1 MSETKTLHAVFD
13 GAVLKPEEPVDLEWN
28 TRYVLTVVRTFG
40 AKASRVEPPYP
51 LTKIVEIATDMGV
64 DDLSI
69 RHDWYAHGRRND
81 ETIRGNDISETC

>member
-13 GAVLKPEEPVDLEWN
+13 GEVLKPEEPVDLEWN
-28 TRYVLTVVRTFG
+28 TRYLLTVVRTFG
-40 AKASRVEPPYP
+40 AKASRVEPTYP

-81 ETIRGNDISETC
+81 ETVRGSDSSETC

>member
-1 MSETKTLHAVFD
+1 MSKTKTLHAVFD
-13 GAVLKPEEPVDLEWN
+13 GAVLKPEGPVDLEWN
-28 TRYVLTVVRTFG
+28 TRYLLTVVRTFG
-40 AKASRVEPPYP
+40 AKVPRDEPPYP

-81 ETIRGNDISETC
+81 ETVRGSDSGETC